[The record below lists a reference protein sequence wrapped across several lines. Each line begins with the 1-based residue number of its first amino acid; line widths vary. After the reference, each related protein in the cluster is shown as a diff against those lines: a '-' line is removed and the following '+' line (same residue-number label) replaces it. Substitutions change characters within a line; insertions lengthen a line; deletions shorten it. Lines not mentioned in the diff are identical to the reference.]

1 MARCAGVVQHPV
13 LLMAWEAAGVT
24 VLLWPAASL
33 PCSWCYA
40 ASRLGHYVKLGLLG
54 SLAALRFTDGGLG
67 AFIGKHD
74 HCKATWATCGTRAC
88 SWAWGRGPET
98 PHFIAPTQNSGRSPK
113 HMAIPCH
120 HSSSYLCCHHYTA
133 HLSHDG
139 AARSNCD
146 AEFRTDCSFHV
157 ELRGAWQPITG
168 PCHCVHHRTHPPSMG
183 APPPGHCKQRPWLPG
198 MVQQVSTTPG
208 GGGTK
213 SHLVSAHHLQSSG
226 PVHGKSF

>member
-1 MARCAGVVQHPV
+1 M
-13 LLMAWEAAGVT
+13 
-24 VLLWPAASL
+24 
-33 PCSWCYA
+33 
-40 ASRLGHYVKLGLLG
+40 KLGLLG
-54 SLAALRFTDGGLG
+54 SLAALRLTDGGLG
-67 AFIGKHD
+67 AFIRKHD

-88 SWAWGRGPET
+88 GWAWGRGPET

-183 APPPGHCKQRPWLPG
+183 APPPGTLQTETLAARDGTAGFNHPRWWGHKVPSGFGSSLAKLWPCSWKILLENLGRSVINLQL
-198 MVQQVSTTPG
+198 VG
-208 GGGTK
+208 GER
-213 SHLVSAHHLQSSG
+213 
-226 PVHGKSF
+226 